1 MSGDQSTD
9 YTGDAIFTRRV
20 IIVLG
25 LIGFSALLLYLSDLI
40 LLIVASILVAVVL
53 RAVARLICHVIPMKE
68 HHAVLP
74 AALIILGVLGVV
86 VWLFGAEMATQTSLL
101 IDMLP
106 GAWENLK
113 SLALTYPLGAQL
125 VAQVQHIGQFAG
137 NFASQVPLIAL
148 GVAGAIANLGLAI
161 VGGLMLAM
169 EGRSYREGAL
179 MLFPRSVRINL
190 RKALNSTA
198 LALRAWLLAQA
209 ISMVVIGVLT
219 GIGLWLAGV
228 PSALG
233 LGLFAGLAQFVPV
246 VGPIA
251 SAIPGLM
258 IAATTDWT
266 TFLWALAIYVGVQQ
280 IEGNLVTP
288 WVQKHIAGI
297 PMALSL
303 FAIVAFGIL
312 FGPLGIILATPL
324 TMIVLVMVRSLYI
337 RDLLGEEV
345 ELPGEEKKTDTP
357 RPVTAADAMAIAQA
371 AEAAE
376 RKQAEAKQA
385 ATPMPSSS

>member
-1 MSGDQSTD
+1 MSGESST
-9 YTGDAIFTRRV
+9 GFQRDADFTRRV

-25 LIGFSALLLYLSDLI
+25 LVGLSALLLYLSDLI
-40 LLIVASILVAVVL
+40 LLIVASILVAVVF
-53 RAVARLICHVIPMKE
+53 RAIAGLLCRVLPMKE
-68 HHAVLP
+68 HVAVLP
-74 AALIILGVLGVV
+74 AALLLFAVLGVTI
-86 VWLFGAEMATQTSLL
+86 WLFGAEMATQTSLL

-106 GAWENLK
+106 SAWEKLK
-113 SLALTYPLGAQL
+113 ALALTYPLGAQL
-125 VAQVQHIGQFAG
+125 VNQAQHMGEYAGQFAG
-137 NFASQVPLIAL
+137 QVPLIAL

-179 MLFPRSVRINL
+179 MLFPRSVRVNL

-219 GIGLWLAGV
+219 GVGLWLVNV

-266 TFLWALAIYVGVQQ
+266 TFFWAAAVYVGVQQ

-357 RPVTAADAMAIAQA
+357 KPVTAADAIAI
-371 AEAAE
+371 AEAAQRQEAQE
-376 RKQAEAKQA
+376 RQAGG
-385 ATPMPSSS
+385 SIS